1 MYICIMKPIDKSES
15 NKPVKVESPKENPMP
30 QRPVEPPRD
39 KLSNPGKDIHKRNDS
54 GNDKH
59 GR

>member
-1 MYICIMKPIDKSES
+1 MKPIDKNEP
-15 NKPVKVESPKENPMP
+15 NKPAKVDKPQETPMP

-39 KLSNPGKDIHKRNDS
+39 KLSNPGKDVEKRNDRD
-54 GNDKH
+54 NDKR